1 MARPGCLLALLLA
14 SCASGPWYRQL
25 GFGTEAETGRP
36 DAIPRLIQGL
46 SSSDLD
52 VMRESSRALARLGE
66 PAVHALASEV
76 RDRQSTAA
84 AWALGEMGAAAAPGV
99 PALADALGSG
109 RKHLRKAAAQALAKL
124 GQTAAPALPALVR
137 ALAADPE
144 DDVRRE
150 VPPALAKIGK
160 PSPEVMAV
168 LEQAGA
174 HDSGHR
180 VRVAARRAHQ
190 ALRFA
195 PPPPKIEPKKTPAP
209 IVALFDLQ
217 DAAGEL
223 GAQSVEQLTE
233 YLAARLAAGG
243 FRVIPRDQLRARLVQ
258 EKTKSYRACFDQSCQ
273 IELGRALAAQKS
285 VACKLLRLGSGEGS
299 PARGGGTPEAR
310 GAPKVQCALTALIF
324 DLRSEATERAA
335 TVETGC
341 TDPQLLEGLRKLAEQ
356 LAPRDR

>member
-1 MARPGCLLALLLA
+1 MARPARLLAFLLLA
-14 SCASGPWYRQL
+14 ACASGPWYRQL
-25 GFGTEAETGRP
+25 GLSTEAEVARP

-66 PAVHALASEV
+66 PAARALAAEV

-84 AWALGEMGAAAAPGV
+84 AWALGEMGAAAAPAV

-150 VPPALAKIGK
+150 VPPALASIGK
-160 PSPEVMAV
+160 PLPEVMAV

-190 ALRFA
+190 ALRFT
-195 PPPPKIEPKKTPAP
+195 PPPKADRTESKKAPSP
-209 IVALFDLQ
+209 IVALFDLR

-223 GAQSVEQLTE
+223 SAQSVEQLTE
-233 YLAARLAAGG
+233 YLAARLAASG

-285 VACKLLRLGSGEGS
+285 VACKLLRLQG
-299 PARGGGTPEAR
+299 
-310 GAPKVQCALTALIF
+310 QCALTALIF

-341 TDPQLLEGLRKLAEQ
+341 ADAQLLEGLRKLAVQ
-356 LAPRDR
+356 LAPR